1 MSAPPAETRLLVAD
15 DWGDYAL
22 LDSGAGRKLERFGA
36 QVLVRPEPQAF
47 WQPATPPEH
56 WQGDA
61 VFDPGGGDGERG
73 TWRLR
78 DAGAPDAWEMGW
90 QGLRFRARRTPF
102 RHMGVFPEHS
112 VHWHFARERIAQA
125 DGGLRVLNL
134 FGYTGLM
141 SLACAQAGADVVHL
155 DASPKSNGYGK
166 QNQALSGL
174 DDAPIRWIGDD
185 AMKFIARELRRGRRY
200 DGIILD
206 PPKFGRG
213 PKNET
218 WRFEQDLPA
227 LLDGVGALLSETPVF
242 VIATAYAVRL
252 SHIALAQALADR
264 LDGLGG
270 RIETGEMAL
279 PQRGHARLLPTAL
292 YARWQA
298 D

>member
-1 MSAPPAETRLLVAD
+1 VSLQPSPRPVFEPASPPAFGQADLSNCEREQIQLAGSIQPHGALLV
-15 DWGDYAL
+15 
-22 LDSGAGRKLERFGA
+22 
-36 QVLVRPEPQAF
+36 VRE
-47 WQPATPPEH
+47 PEH
-56 WQGDA
+56 VVVQA
-61 VFDPGGGDGERG
+61 
-73 TWRLR
+73 
-78 DAGAPDAWEMGW
+78 
-90 QGLRFRARRTPF
+90 RAN
-102 RHMGVFPEHS
+102 
-112 VHWHFARERIAQA
+112 A
-125 DGGLRVLNL
+125 
-134 FGYTGLM
+134 
-141 SLACAQAGADVVHL
+141 
-155 DASPKSNGYGK
+155 
-166 QNQALSGL
+166 ALSGMEDRTIRWL
-174 DDAPIRWIGDD
+174 VDDA
-185 AMKFIARELRRGRRY
+185 AKFAAREVRRGRRY